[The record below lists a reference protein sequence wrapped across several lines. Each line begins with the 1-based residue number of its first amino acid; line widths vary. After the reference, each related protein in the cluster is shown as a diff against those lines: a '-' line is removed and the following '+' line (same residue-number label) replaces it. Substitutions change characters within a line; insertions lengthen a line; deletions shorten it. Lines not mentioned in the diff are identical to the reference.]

1 MDSNERRNTNVH
13 QLPEQPGDKQAR
25 RLLELVLWSMVDP
38 LRQVEGLFA
47 ALRLVPDH
55 LTLVREWLTKNNPC
69 LSRYTI
75 ECIWDVVTRAEAG
88 GDRATMI
95 YPISPRLLELFQQ
108 FCENLHDAEEGWDD
122 EELYRASMAWMAE
135 QPGCVIP
142 VDWRNRLGWGWH
154 HLEKMAREMG
164 PEFADIV
171 RHYYQSDSDVPSG
184 LSYEHPDADL

>member
-1 MDSNERRNTNVH
+1 MDGNEYRNTDVH
-13 QLPEQPGDKQAR
+13 QVPEHPGDKQSR
-25 RLLELVLWSMVDP
+25 RLLELVLWGMVGP

-55 LTLVREWLTKNNPC
+55 VELVRQWLTQNNPC

-95 YPISPRLLELFQQ
+95 YPISPRLLELFRQ
-108 FCENLHDAEEGWDD
+108 FFEHLHDAEEGWDD
-122 EELYRASMAWMAE
+122 EELYAASMQWMVE
-135 QPGCVIP
+135 QQGGVP
-142 VDWRNRLGWGWH
+142 VDWRNRLGWGWNC
-154 HLEKMAREMG
+154 LEKMAREMG

-171 RHYYQSDSDVPSG
+171 GHYYYSNSDGTSG
-184 LSYEHPDADL
+184 LSHEALG